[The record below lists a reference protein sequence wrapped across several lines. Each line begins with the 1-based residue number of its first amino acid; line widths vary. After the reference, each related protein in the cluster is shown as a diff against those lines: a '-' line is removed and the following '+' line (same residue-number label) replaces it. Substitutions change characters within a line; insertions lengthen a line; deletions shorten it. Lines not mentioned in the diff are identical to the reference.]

1 MGEKRR
7 RKTEYAK
14 EKEEVHK
21 DEELLENKIK
31 RWY

>member
-1 MGEKRR
+1 MEKK

-21 DEELLENKIK
+21 DEELLQNKIK